1 MTTVSVDVDI
11 DDIIWDMSSSE
22 KRELCKELI
31 EDGYGP
37 EGSLRNDRSLLTEG
51 YHPDEEMYREAVL
64 KLLDSYSQLTAA
76 QIELVKQLAG

>member
-1 MTTVSVDVDI
+1 MATVSVDVDI
-11 DDIIWDMSSSE
+11 DDILWDMSSSE

-37 EGSLRNDRSLLTEG
+37 EGSLPTEG
-51 YHPDEEMYREAVL
+51 YHPDEEMYREAVV
-64 KLLDSYSQLTAA
+64 KLLDSYSQLSAE

>member
-1 MTTVSVDVDI
+1 MATVSVDVNI
-11 DDIIWDMSSSE
+11 DDILWDMSSSE

-37 EGSLRNDRSLLTEG
+37 EGSLPTAG
-51 YHPDEEMYREAVL
+51 YHPDEEMYREAVV
-64 KLLDSYSQLTAA
+64 KLLDSYSQLTAE

>member
-1 MTTVSVDVDI
+1 MYVTVDVDVV
-11 DDIIWDMSSSE
+11 DVLDEMSDRE
-22 KRELCKELI
+22 KRNLCKELI
-31 EDGYGP
+31 RDGYGP
-37 EGSLRNDRSLLTEG
+37 EGSLPTEG

>member
-1 MTTVSVDVDI
+1 MATVSVDGDI
-11 DDIIWDMSSSE
+11 DDVFWAMSSSE
-22 KRELCKELI
+22 KRELCKKLI
-31 EDGYGP
+31 DDGYGP
-37 EGSLRNDRSLLTEG
+37 EGSLPTEG

>member
-1 MTTVSVDVDI
+1 MATVSVDVDI
-11 DDIIWDMSSSE
+11 NDILWEMSSSE
-22 KRELCKELI
+22 KRKLCKDLI

-37 EGSLRNDRSLLTEG
+37 EGVLRTEG

>member
-1 MTTVSVDVDI
+1 MATVSVDVNI
-11 DDIIWDMSSSE
+11 DDILWDMSSSE

-37 EGSLRNDRSLLTEG
+37 EGSLPTAG
-51 YHPDEEMYREAVL
+51 YHPDEEMYREAVV

>member
-1 MTTVSVDVDI
+1 MATVSVDVDI
-11 DDIIWDMSSSE
+11 DDILWDMSSSE

-37 EGSLRNDRSLLTEG
+37 EGSLPTEG

>member
-11 DDIIWDMSSSE
+11 DDVLWAMSESE
-22 KRELCKELI
+22 KRDLCKELI

-37 EGSLRNDRSLLTEG
+37 EGSLPTEG
-51 YHPDEEMYREAVL
+51 YHPDEEMYREAVV
-64 KLLDSYSQLTAA
+64 KLLDSYSQLTAV